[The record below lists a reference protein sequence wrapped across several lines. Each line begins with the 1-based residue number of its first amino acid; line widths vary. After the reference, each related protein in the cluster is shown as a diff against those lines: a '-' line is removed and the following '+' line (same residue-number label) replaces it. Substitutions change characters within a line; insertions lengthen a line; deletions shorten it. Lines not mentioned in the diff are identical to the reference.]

1 MNHTQ
6 HRLKGVLFAII
17 GATLWGLGGT
27 AFAFYL
33 FIDSLK
39 YLSPKETTLLGTIEP
54 VIAVVTSALWLG
66 VTFNQSS
73 NWNRI
78 NSYLKQPEEM

>member
-6 HRLKGVLFAII
+6 HRLKRVLFAII

-39 YLSPKETTLLGTIEP
+39 YLSPKETTLWVRL
-54 VIAVVTSALWLG
+54 
-66 VTFNQSS
+66 NQS
-73 NWNRI
+73 
-78 NSYLKQPEEM
+78 

>member
-17 GATLWGLGGT
+17 GYFMGLGGT

-54 VIAVVTSALWLG
+54 VIVVTSALWLG
-66 VTFNQSS
+66 VTISPS

-78 NSYLKQPEEM
+78 NSYFNFNVVT

>member
-39 YLSPKETTLLGTIEP
+39 YLS
-54 VIAVVTSALWLG
+54 ALWLG
-66 VTFNQSS
+66 VTFQSVQVIGIVLILILILMLS
-73 NWNRI
+73 
-78 NSYLKQPEEM
+78 LKKQPEEM